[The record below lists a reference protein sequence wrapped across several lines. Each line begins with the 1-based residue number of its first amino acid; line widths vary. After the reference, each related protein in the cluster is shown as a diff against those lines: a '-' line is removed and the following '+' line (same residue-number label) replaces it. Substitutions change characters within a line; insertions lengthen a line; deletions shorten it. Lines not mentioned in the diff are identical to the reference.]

1 MTNFFVDQLFSGFL
15 LAAFP
20 IAILAGLISFIS
32 PCVLPLVPGYLS
44 FAAGY
49 SQAKGR
55 VFLGSLLFVMGF
67 SVLFISYGAL
77 FGGIGSQISSHEE
90 IITRVLGVLT
100 IFLGLIFMGRFPMAP
115 TFSPKISTNGGLI
128 GAPLLG
134 FLFGI
139 GWTPCIGPALAT
151 VQTLAFQESSAARG
165 AILSF
170 GYCIGLGA
178 PFIAS
183 GLYLDKFIFSS
194 TSTSSAS
201 GRTRTP
207 AADVW
212 IRPWLSVS
220 GTRCTRCTPP
230 SNFKRAYGV
239 VPGSGVPFDLIAIE
253 ISL

>member
-1 MTNFFVDQLFSGFL
+1 MIDFFVDQLLSGFL
-15 LAAFP
+15 LVAFP
-20 IAILAGLISFIS
+20 IAILAGLISFLS

-44 FAAGY
+44 FTAGY
-49 SQAKGR
+49 SKAKGR
-55 VFLGSLLFVMGF
+55 VFLGSILFVLGF

-77 FGGIGSQISSHEE
+77 FGGIGSRIATNDES
-90 IITRVLGVLT
+90 ITRVLGVLT
-100 IFLGLIFMGRFPMAP
+100 IVMGFIFMGSFPMMR

-183 GLYLDKFIFSS
+183 GLYLDKSERLRKYL
-194 TSTSSAS
+194 T
-201 GRTRTP
+201 
-207 AADVW
+207 
-212 IRPWLSVS
+212 
-220 GTRCTRCTPP
+220 
-230 SNFKRAYGV
+230 KRG
-239 VPGSGVPFDLIAIE
+239 DLISKIGGVLLILIGIAQVLGLWTDLM
-253 ISL
+253 ISMRSLISDFAPVI

>member
-1 MTNFFVDQLFSGFL
+1 MIDFFVDQLLGGFL

-20 IAILAGLISFIS
+20 IAILAGLISFLS

-49 SQAKGR
+49 SKAKGR
-55 VFLGSLLFVMGF
+55 VFVGSILFVLGF

-77 FGGIGSQISSHEE
+77 FGGIGARISTNEE
-90 IITRVLGVLT
+90 VITRVLGVFT
-100 IFLGLIFMGRFPMAP
+100 IFLGLIFMGRFPMMR
-115 TFSPKISTNGGLI
+115 TFSPKVATNGGLI

-183 GLYLDKFIFSS
+183 GLFLDK
-194 TSTSSAS
+194 SA
-201 GRTRTP
+201 RLRKFLT
-207 AADVW
+207 
-212 IRPWLSVS
+212 
-220 GTRCTRCTPP
+220 
-230 SNFKRAYGV
+230 KRG
-239 VPGSGVPFDLIAIE
+239 DLISKIGGVFLVLIGIAQVLGLWTDLM
-253 ISL
+253 ISLRSLITDFAPVI

>member
-1 MTNFFVDQLFSGFL
+1 MIDFLVDQLFSGFL
-15 LAAFP
+15 LVAFP
-20 IAILAGLISFIS
+20 IAILAGLISFLS

-49 SQAKGR
+49 SKAKGR
-55 VFLGSLLFVMGF
+55 VFLGSILFVLGF

-77 FGGIGSQISSHEE
+77 FGGIGARISTNDEV
-90 IITRVLGVLT
+90 ITRVLGVIT
-100 IFLGLIFMGRFPMAP
+100 ILLGLIFMGSIPMMR
-115 TFSPKISTNGGLI
+115 TFSPKIATNGGLI

-183 GLYLDKFIFSS
+183 GLYLDKSERLRKYL
-194 TSTSSAS
+194 T
-201 GRTRTP
+201 
-207 AADVW
+207 
-212 IRPWLSVS
+212 
-220 GTRCTRCTPP
+220 
-230 SNFKRAYGV
+230 KRG
-239 VPGSGVPFDLIAIE
+239 DLISKIGGVLLILIGIAQVLGLWTDLM
-253 ISL
+253 ISMRSLITEFAPVI

>member
-1 MTNFFVDQLFSGFL
+1 MIDFFVDQLFSGFL
-15 LAAFP
+15 LVAFP
-20 IAILAGLISFIS
+20 IAILAGIISFLS

-49 SQAKGR
+49 SKAKGR
-55 VFLGSLLFVMGF
+55 VFLGSILFVLGF

-77 FGGIGSQISSHEE
+77 FGGIGSRIATNDET
-90 IITRVLGVLT
+90 ITRILGVITVL
-100 IFLGLIFMGRFPMAP
+100 LGLIFMGSFPMMR
-115 TFSPKISTNGGLI
+115 TFSPKIATNGGLI

-183 GLYLDKFIFSS
+183 GLYLDKSERLRKYL
-194 TSTSSAS
+194 T
-201 GRTRTP
+201 
-207 AADVW
+207 
-212 IRPWLSVS
+212 
-220 GTRCTRCTPP
+220 
-230 SNFKRAYGV
+230 KRG
-239 VPGSGVPFDLIAIE
+239 DLITRIGGALLILIGIAQILGLWTDLM
-253 ISL
+253 ISLRSLITDFAPVI

>member
-1 MTNFFVDQLFSGFL
+1 MIDFFVEQLLGGFL
-15 LAAFP
+15 LVAFP
-20 IAILAGLISFIS
+20 IAVLAGLISFIS

-49 SQAKGR
+49 SKSKGR
-55 VFLGSLLFVMGF
+55 VFLGSILFVLGF

-77 FGGIGSQISSHEE
+77 FGGIGSRIATNDET
-90 IITRVLGVLT
+90 ITRILGVIT
-100 IFLGLIFMGRFPMAP
+100 ILLGLIFMGRFPMMR
-115 TFSPKISTNGGLI
+115 TFSPKVATNGGLI

-134 FLFGI
+134 FLFGV

-183 GLYLDKFIFSS
+183 GLYLDK
-194 TSTSSAS
+194 SA
-201 GRTRTP
+201 RLRRFLT
-207 AADVW
+207 
-212 IRPWLSVS
+212 
-220 GTRCTRCTPP
+220 
-230 SNFKRAYGV
+230 KRG
-239 VPGSGVPFDLIAIE
+239 DLISKIGGVLLILIGISQLLGFWTDLM
-253 ISL
+253 ISLRSMISAFTPVI

>member
-1 MTNFFVDQLFSGFL
+1 MLDFFVNQLFSGFL
-15 LAAFP
+15 LVAFP
-20 IAILAGLISFIS
+20 IAILAGLVSFLS

-49 SQAKGR
+49 SKAKGR
-55 VFLGSLLFVMGF
+55 VFLGSILFVLGF

-77 FGGIGSQISSHEE
+77 FGGIGARISTNDEA
-90 IITRVLGVLT
+90 ITRVLGVIT
-100 IFLGLIFMGRFPMAP
+100 ILLGLIFMGSFPMMR
-115 TFSPKISTNGGLI
+115 TFSPKIATNGGLI

-170 GYCIGLGA
+170 GYCIGLGV

-183 GLYLDKFIFSS
+183 GLYLDKSERLRKYL
-194 TSTSSAS
+194 T
-201 GRTRTP
+201 
-207 AADVW
+207 
-212 IRPWLSVS
+212 
-220 GTRCTRCTPP
+220 
-230 SNFKRAYGV
+230 KRG
-239 VPGSGVPFDLIAIE
+239 DLISKIGGVLLILIGIAQLLGLWTDLM
-253 ISL
+253 ISLRSTISAFTPVI

>member
-1 MTNFFVDQLFSGFL
+1 VIDFFVDQLLGGFL

-20 IAILAGLISFIS
+20 IAILAGLISFLS

-49 SQAKGR
+49 SKSKGR
-55 VFLGSLLFVMGF
+55 VFLGSLLFVLGF

-77 FGGIGSQISSHEE
+77 FGGIGSRIATNDET
-90 IITRVLGVLT
+90 ITRILGVIT
-100 IFLGLIFMGRFPMAP
+100 ILLGLIFMGRFPMMR
-115 TFSPKISTNGGLI
+115 TFSPKVATNGGLI

-134 FLFGI
+134 FLFGV

-183 GLYLDKFIFSS
+183 GLYLDK
-194 TSTSSAS
+194 SA
-201 GRTRTP
+201 RLRRFLT
-207 AADVW
+207 
-212 IRPWLSVS
+212 
-220 GTRCTRCTPP
+220 
-230 SNFKRAYGV
+230 KRG
-239 VPGSGVPFDLIAIE
+239 DLISKIGGVFLVLIGIAQVLGIWTDLM
-253 ISL
+253 ISLRSLITDFAPVI